1 LTTIGF
7 KSFLFSFLF
16 ILFGFK
22 VFGQEG
28 RNFSNAE
35 ILIQKQLDAFNQ
47 RDVDA
52 FMNTFA
58 EKVKVYEF
66 PNTLLYDS
74 IEEMGSQYGRMF
86 ARTPDLNSKLLNRIT
101 LGETVIDHQKITINP
116 NEDPI
121 EVIIIYIIKNKKI
134 SEVFFK
140 YENN

>member
-1 LTTIGF
+1 MTTIGF

-66 PNTLLYDS
+66 PNTLLYDH

-116 NEDPI
+116 NEAPI
-121 EVIIIYIIKNKKI
+121 EVIIIYIINNKKI
-134 SEVFFK
+134 SEVFF
-140 YENN
+140 